1 MIFVP
6 IILFISSSAVLITFL
21 YLYFSTRHKERMALI
36 ESGRDAKIFKEER
49 PRYGTNSLK
58 FGLFFVFVGVGLFTG
73 IMIET
78 QGLDVPEASVTIPL
92 VLISAGAALLVYYRL
107 VREHVEEDNDKPIV

>member
-1 MIFVP
+1 MIVP
-6 IILFISSSAVLITFL
+6 IVLFISNAAIIITFL

-36 ESGRDAKIFKEER
+36 ESGRDAKIFKEDQR
-49 PRYGTNSLK
+49 FGSNSLK
-58 FGLFFVFVGVGLFTG
+58 FGLFLVFIGVGLFTG
-73 IMIET
+73 LMIET

-107 VREHVEEDNDKPIV
+107 VRNQMKDVDDKPLV